1 MSFRRSFSMVG
12 KAFVSG
18 KRRRGLLRLNFLFVG
33 ACVLLATGSGVCAT
47 EFFDFVNDP
56 LRTAP
61 PVLASGA
68 ILPGDSEP
76 IDCSPRVDLARP
88 LALGDAVDLALCNG
102 SVREICGVAHV
113 VSLTQRIL
121 GVMAPMRRLIQE
133 VEMRKPNMKRIVTL
147 LRQLSP
153 SQLKAVAVEMAA
165 LETRSGATAVIEG
178 RGSAGTLCPHCRSE
192 RVRRH
197 GQANGLQRYRCV
209 ECRRTFNALSGTPLS
224 GLHKREHWLGQAE
237 ALRDA
242 RPLRTVAKE
251 LGIHVGTAHRWRHRF
266 LACPQAAMPAAL
278 VGIAEVDETM
288 FLLSFKGQRTL
299 PRQARKRGGKA
310 AKRGLSHEQV
320 PVLVARDR
328 AGVTADCVLKATD
341 AASLAKALKPFVPA
355 DLVLCSDGSAAL
367 AAAARQ
373 LGVEHHA
380 INLSAGIR
388 VDGAW
393 HIQNVNAYHSRLKT
407 WVRKFNGV
415 ATRYLANYL
424 GWFRTMDRESA
435 LGLKPA
441 QWLAL
446 AMGRHA

>member
-1 MSFRRSFSMVG
+1 
-12 KAFVSG
+12 
-18 KRRRGLLRLNFLFVG
+18 
-33 ACVLLATGSGVCAT
+33 
-47 EFFDFVNDP
+47 
-56 LRTAP
+56 
-61 PVLASGA
+61 
-68 ILPGDSEP
+68 
-76 IDCSPRVDLARP
+76 
-88 LALGDAVDLALCNG
+88 
-102 SVREICGVAHV
+102 
-113 VSLTQRIL
+113 
-121 GVMAPMRRLIQE
+121 MRRLIQE
-133 VEMRKPNMKRIVTL
+133 AEMRKPNMKRIVAL

-153 SQLKAVAVEMAA
+153 SQLKAVAVELAGM
-165 LETRSGATAVIEG
+165 ETRLGATAVIEG
-178 RGSAGTLCPHCRSE
+178 RGAAGTPCPHCQSK

-224 GLHKREHWLGQAE
+224 GLHQREKWLGQAE

-242 RPLRTVAKE
+242 RPLRAVAQE

-266 LACPQAAMPAAL
+266 LACPQAAMPQAL

-310 AKRGLSHEQV
+310 AKRGLSQEQV

-435 LGLKPA
+435 AGLKPA

-446 AMGRHA
+446 AIGNHA